1 MYSFISQWT
10 FGFFTHFGYT
20 GDICVQ
26 LFCVDIFSFLWK
38 WYLWVEMLGYM
49 TNCVQNFQELPNG
62 ILNWLHCF
70 TFSAI
75 YENSTFSVSLPV
87 LLLCF
92 LIQEILVG
100 LKHYPIVVLICN
112 FLTTNDIEHLFSDYW
127 SFLDFLWKKKI
138 IQTPDPFLN

>member
-1 MYSFISQWT
+1 
-10 FGFFTHFGYT
+10 
-20 GDICVQ
+20 
-26 LFCVDIFSFLWK
+26 
-38 WYLWVEMLGYM
+38 MLGYM

-112 FLTTNDIEHLFSDYW
+112 FLTTNDIESIFMGFFAIYIYSLVQCLSRFACFLLDCLIFLLLGFQ
-127 SFLDFLWKKKI
+127 SFLK
-138 IQTPDPFLN
+138 